1 MRAITIDLSRETGV
15 IKPLH
20 GVNNGPLGYGSLVDV
35 SHHFRAAGFPLVRL
49 HDPNYPHP
57 REIDIHAIFPDF
69 AKDPHDPAS
78 YDFARSDYY
87 IRTVL
92 GTGAKIVYRLGESI
106 EHTPD
111 KYYVHPPAD
120 YAKWAQICLGII
132 RHYNQGWAN
141 GFHYGIEYW
150 EIWNEADGAGPAMWS
165 GTALQYYDLYRVV
178 APLLKAFDPSLK
190 IGGYAAA
197 NVKFLPGFFPNFMQM
212 CVDEKL
218 PLDFFS
224 WHSYNDNPELV
235 RELSIYVRENLDRC
249 GYSGT
254 ESHYNEWSFFD
265 ADWTTIF
272 VPGNEHYR
280 RDMFE
285 RGKGT
290 QGASYAAAVLSLM
303 QELPID
309 AANYYDGQPSA
320 LFCGLF
326 DYYGVPTKTYHIFR
340 QFNELLQYKRRVPT
354 SASETGVYLCAA
366 ATPESGGA
374 ALISN
379 WRGYSGYYDIAWS
392 GAESLA
398 GEWAVEEY
406 RTDNERTGQLVGR
419 HKLAAGRPLK
429 LFLAR
434 ETTLFLKIV
443 RD

>member
-1 MRAITIDLSRETGV
+1 MRTITIDLSREAGV
-15 IKPLH
+15 VKPLH

-35 SHHFRAAGFPLVRL
+35 SHHFRGAGIPLVRL

-57 REIDIHAIFPDF
+57 REIDIHTIFPDF
-69 AKDPHDPAS
+69 SKDPADPAS
-78 YDFARSDYY
+78 YDFAKSDYY
-87 IRTVL
+87 IRTVIE
-92 GTGAKIVYRLGESI
+92 TGAKIVYRLGESI

-111 KYYVHPPAD
+111 KYYVYPPAD
-120 YAKWAQICLGII
+120 YAKWAQICIGII

-141 GFHYGIEYW
+141 GFRYGIEYW
-150 EIWNEADGAGPAMWS
+150 EIWNEPDGAGPRMWN
-165 GTALQYYDLYRVV
+165 GTVEQYYDLYRVV
-178 APLLKAFDPSLK
+178 APILKGFDPSLK

-197 NVKFLPGFFPNFMQM
+197 LVKVIPDFFPNFMKM
-212 CVDEKL
+212 CAEEKL

-235 RELSIYVRENLDRC
+235 REISTFVRERLDSY
-249 GYSGT
+249 GYTKT

-265 ADWTTIF
+265 ADWTAIF

-290 QGASYAAAVLSLM
+290 QGASYSAAVLSLM
-303 QELPID
+303 QDLPID

-326 DYYGVPTKTYHIFR
+326 DYYGVPMKTYYAFQR
-340 QFNELLQYKRRVPT
+340 FGELLRYEHRAHAACGEP
-354 SASETGVYLCAA
+354 GIYLCAA
-366 ATPESGGA
+366 ATTGEGGS

-379 WRGYSGYYDIAWS
+379 WRGVSGYYDIALP
-392 GAESLA
+392 GIGE
-398 GEWAVEEY
+398 GEWVAEEY
-406 RTDNERTGQLVGR
+406 RIDRDRTDQLVAR
-419 HKLAAGRPLK
+419 HRITANEPLM
-429 LFLAR
+429 LFIAS

-443 RD
+443 RA